1 MKRFFIM
8 GAVLSVAL
16 PSMFAVNRVSAAVPV
31 IAPKA
36 TIAITQKLTAG
47 NIILSESMAKT
58 LTESQLQSL
67 MEVKGQDLT
76 GLKLDGNTLATA
88 NAGLNGKDYID
99 IPVTWSTT
107 NETAQAHLVVVSD
120 DAIISSDRQKAIN
133 AYPVTLGQDI
143 ANTIGANSDQ
153 TTLDY
158 YTQAK
163 AYHSDGTVSSAALE
177 DSAAYFMALKNA
189 QSNDNIDVTYNF
201 SSSDKSISKTVA
213 ISIFT
218 GSLNFTSAPS
228 TMDFGQLKV
237 KNSHVVDFPAYDQ
250 DLVVTDT
257 RQSNK
262 NTGWTMFVKESQSLV
277 QVDATG
283 TPINGG
289 RSLAGS
295 LFFSPDGSNHT
306 VLSSSNAQVQSQPSG
321 TNGGTFNLSQ
331 NWGSTTKKGL
341 YLDVPVTQQYA
352 AKYQGE
358 LTWTL
363 SDVPGNK

>member
-16 PSMFAVNRVSAAVPV
+16 PSMLAVNKVSAAVPV

-36 TIAITQKLTAG
+36 TITITQKLTAG

-58 LTESQLQSL
+58 LTESQLQSF
-67 MEVKGQDLT
+67 MEVKGQDLS

-88 NAGLNGKDYID
+88 NAGLKGKDYID

-120 DAIISSDRQKAIN
+120 DAVISSDRQRAIN

-153 TTLDY
+153 PTLDY

-177 DSAAYFMALKNA
+177 DSAAYFTALKNA
-189 QSNDNIDVTYNF
+189 QSNDIIDVTYNF

-237 KNSHVVDFPAYDQ
+237 KNSNVVDFPAYTQ

-257 RQSNK
+257 RQSSK
-262 NTGWTMFVKESQSLV
+262 NTGWTMCVKETQPLV
-277 QVDATG
+277 EVDATG
-283 TPINGG
+283 TPITGG
-289 RSLAGS
+289 HSLAGT
-295 LFFSPDGSNHT
+295 LFFSADGTNNT
-306 VLSSSNAQVQSQPSG
+306 ALSASNAQVESQPSG

-352 AKYQGE
+352 AKYKGE